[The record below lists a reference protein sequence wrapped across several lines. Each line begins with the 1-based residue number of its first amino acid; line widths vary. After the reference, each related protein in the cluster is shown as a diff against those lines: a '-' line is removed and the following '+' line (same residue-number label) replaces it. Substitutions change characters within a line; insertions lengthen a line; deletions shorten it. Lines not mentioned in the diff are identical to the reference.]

1 MYSRILVPIDGS
13 ATSDCGLTEAINL
26 AKDQKARLRVLHVVD
41 EPFFIYDMAGYGTDI
56 KAAMKEGGA
65 HLVACAKAAALAQGV
80 DAETDVIDAG
90 TLPVADRILD
100 DAKEW
105 DADLIVMGTHG
116 RRGFAT
122 RLLGSDAQAVLR
134 GFAAPV
140 LLVKARGA
148 AG

>member
-13 ATSDCGLTEAINL
+13 ATSDCGLTEAIKL

-41 EPFFIYDMAGYGTDI
+41 EPFFIYDMAGYRTDI
-56 KAAMKEGGA
+56 KGAMKEGGA
-65 HLVACAKAAALAQGV
+65 HLVTCAMAAAVAQGV
-80 DAETDVIDAG
+80 EAETDVVDAG
-90 TLPVADRILD
+90 TQPVAERILE

-105 DADLIVMGTHG
+105 GADLIVMGTHG

-122 RLLGSDAQAVLR
+122 RLLGSDALAVLR

-148 AG
+148 SG

>member
-1 MYSRILVPIDGS
+1 MYARILVPIDGS
-13 ATSDCGLTEAINL
+13 ATSDRGLMEAINL
-26 AKDQKARLRVLHVVD
+26 AKDQKARLRVLHVID

-56 KAAMKEGGA
+56 KGAMREGGA
-65 HLVACAKAAALAQGV
+65 HLVACALAAAVAQGV
-80 DAETDVIDAG
+80 DAETDVVDAG
-90 TLPVADRILD
+90 TQPVAARILE

-105 DADLIVMGTHG
+105 GADLIVMGTHG

-122 RLLGSDAQAVLR
+122 RLLGSDAHGVLR

-148 AG
+148 VD

>member
-13 ATSDCGLTEAINL
+13 ATSDCGLAEAIKL
-26 AKDQKARLRVLHVVD
+26 AKDQKARLRVLHVLD
-41 EPFFIYDMAGYGTDI
+41 EPFFIYDMAGYRPDI
-56 KAAMKEGGA
+56 KTAMKEGGA
-65 HLVACAKAAALAQGV
+65 HLVACARAAAVAQGV

-90 TLPVADRILD
+90 TQPVAERILE

-122 RLLGSDAQAVLR
+122 RLLGSDALAVLR

-148 AG
+148 PG

>member
-13 ATSDCGLTEAINL
+13 TTSDCGLTEAIKL

-41 EPFFIYDMAGYGTDI
+41 EPFFMYDMAGYRGDI
-56 KAAMKEGGA
+56 KDAMKEGGA
-65 HLVACAKAAALAQGV
+65 HLVARAKAAAVAQGLEV
-80 DAETDVIDAG
+80 ETDVIDAG
-90 TLPVADRILD
+90 SLPVADRILD
-100 DAKEW
+100 DAKDW

-122 RLLGSDAQAVLR
+122 RLLGSDAQAVLH

-140 LLVKARGA
+140 LLVKARHGLN
-148 AG
+148 